1 MKKVFEL
8 QEVDCANCANKME
21 IAVSKIPGVIS
32 ARVSFITQK
41 LTLEA
46 ADDVFDEVL
55 KKAQKEIK
63 RVEPD
68 CRVIVK

>member
-21 IAVSKIPGVIS
+21 IAISKIPGVLS

-46 ADDVFDEVL
+46 EDALFEEIL
-55 KKAQKEIK
+55 KKAQKEIRK
-63 RVEPD
+63 IEPD
-68 CRVIVK
+68 CQVIIK